1 MKNNKVVELQGKIDA
16 LDRRIA
22 DREKLDKDKRKAE
35 IDFLIF

>member
-22 DREKLDKDKRKAE
+22 EREKLDKDKRKAE

>member
-22 DREKLDKDKRKAE
+22 EREKLDKDKREKE
-35 IDFLIF
+35 IDFLTF

>member
-22 DREKLDKDKRKAE
+22 EREKLDKDKRKEE
-35 IDFLIF
+35 IEFLTF